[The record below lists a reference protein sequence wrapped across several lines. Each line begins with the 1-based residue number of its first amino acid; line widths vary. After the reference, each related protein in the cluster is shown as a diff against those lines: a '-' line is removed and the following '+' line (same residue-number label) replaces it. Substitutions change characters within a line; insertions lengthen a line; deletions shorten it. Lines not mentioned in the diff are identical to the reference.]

1 MNLIICILL
10 VALFTLLLLWLK
22 TQNANAPKTWTL
34 MTLLGGALVL
44 STLAQPLEA
53 PVRELTTTLAVLV
66 SCLGG
71 SAPAIYFVGKIKQKQ
86 TEEKPKGQHITG
98 TLGIL
103 NLRADITQ
111 SDERIEAEGGGR
123 LIGIFERLAV
133 ALCLITAQT
142 SALAVIVAI
151 KGLARYPDIKAG
163 HLTAEKFIVGTF
175 VSLLW
180 AAGCVLIAVNLR

>member
-1 MNLIICILL
+1 MNLVICILL
-10 VALFTLLLLWLK
+10 VALFTLSLLWLK
-22 TQNANAPKTWTL
+22 TQNASAPKTWSL
-34 MTLLGGALVL
+34 MTLLGGAVVL

-53 PVRELTTTLAVLV
+53 PVRELTTALAVLV

-71 SAPAIYFVGKIKQKQ
+71 SVPAIYFVGKIKQKP

-180 AAGCVLIAVNLR
+180 AAGCALISVNLR